1 MEMTKMAS
9 KCAAVLCAMAVIAPV
24 AAVAAPAST
33 AIFADK
39 AIVASAASDKTG
51 DQYCKVGDTFTL
63 TETMGSL
70 YLGNY
75 SLSDF
80 KFQWYYSDDQTFG
93 SNYSVNWTKISGATN
108 MSYSAT
114 MTSAMNGRH
123 FLLEV
128 TNTKTGEVHK
138 DWFPMRTVNSIAVQ
152 TKIGTTSAK
161 VSNGETWV
169 AVPVLVSGCYKNQVT
184 GLQMVVK
191 GDTSVFDSAKYVDA
205 IGLSGIDNYI
215 ASTGEFKVGYYKLP
229 SAATVGSDKLLGTV
243 YLRVKSGANYD
254 GAKVSVDIS
263 ELTLSADDTV
273 GNLVYGTSPVT
284 ATISSVTKAE
294 NPSFTYAKGDGKVQL
309 KWNAVSGIDGYGI
322 MGYQNGTWKLL
333 GKASKTATSY
343 VLSGLKAGTSYK
355 VAVCVMQN
363 GEWNTDTS
371 KAIYVTPNDA
381 VAAAPSLTVKT
392 TNTQF
397 QCSWTKVSGATAYA
411 VAVSKTGSGGWNQ
424 IAATNTSTTSYT
436 SPAGGKTPTGSY
448 YVAVAAKV
456 NGKWNISNVV
466 KVTIK
471 G

>member
-39 AIVASAASDKTG
+39 AIVASAASSKTG

-70 YLGNY
+70 YLGNN

-80 KFQWYYSDDQTFG
+80 KFQWYYSDDQSYG

-128 TNTKTGEVHK
+128 TNSKTGEVHR

-152 TKIGTTSAK
+152 TKIGTCSTK
-161 VSNGETWV
+161 TSNGETWV
-169 AVPVLVSGCYKNQVT
+169 AVPILVNGCYNNKVT
-184 GLQMVVK
+184 GLEMVVK
-191 GDTSVFDSAKYVDA
+191 ADTSVFDSAKYTDA
-205 IGLSGIDNYI
+205 VGLSGVDNYI

-229 SAATVGSDKLLGTV
+229 GAATIGSDKLLGTV
-243 YLRVKSGANYD
+243 YLRVKNGANYN
-254 GAKVSVDIS
+254 GSNVSVDIK
-263 ELTLSADDTV
+263 ELMLSDDNTV
-273 GNLVYGTSPVT
+273 GNIIYGTTPVSGS
-284 ATISSVTKAE
+284 ISTVSKAE
-294 NPSFTYAKGDGKVQL
+294 NPSFTYVKGDGAVQL

-322 MGYQNGTWKLL
+322 MGYQNGSWKLL

-355 VAVCVMQN
+355 VCVVVMQN
-363 GEWNTDTS
+363 GAWNTDTS
-371 KAIYVTPNDA
+371 KAIMVTPNDA
-381 VAAAPSLTVKT
+381 VAAAPTLSVKT

-411 VAVSKTGSGGWNQ
+411 VAISKTGTGGWKQ
-424 IAATNTSTTSYT
+424 IATTNTSTTTYT
-436 SPAGGKTPTGSY
+436 SPSGKTPTGTY
-448 YVAVAAKV
+448 YVAVASKV
-456 NGKWNISNVV
+456 SGKWNISNVC